1 MTPDDAVTVAKA
13 LKEAGIHFVCVSSGG
28 ITAETKIALGP
39 GYQVPFAERV
49 KREAGIPTRA
59 VGLIVTPAQAEA
71 VLAEDKADMIAL
83 ARAMLDDPRW
93 GWHAAQ
99 SLAADVKRPPQYA
112 RAAPKLWPGAAYR
125 A

>member
-1 MTPDDAVTVAKA
+1 
-13 LKEAGIHFVCVSSGG
+13 
-28 ITAETKIALGP
+28 
-39 GYQVPFAERV
+39 VPFAERV
-49 KREAGIPTRA
+49 KRETGIPTRA